1 VLASQEKSSSGVVP
15 KNEGQFVA
23 AWTSS
28 KQHESGTFLAPC
40 LHQAHVQ
47 TANSSIMTSNIS
59 VRLCTDKQ
67 YNKLHLVLK
76 IIKSFW
82 FPNFNEILL
91 FYNKTTKFHGK
102 VFWFYVTPITD
113 ISGSNKIAITIPKS
127 QTKQFAPEDPK
138 VHITTWKKANDNH
151 LKKLNNW

>member
-1 VLASQEKSSSGVVP
+1 MYAAPVVP
-15 KNEGQFVA
+15 GNPMYETWIGAGCIAKI
-23 AWTSS
+23 S
-28 KQHESGTFLAPC
+28 FLAPC

-47 TANSSIMTSNIS
+47 TANSNIMTSNIS

-91 FYNKTTKFHGK
+91 FSNKTTKFHGK

-113 ISGSNKIAITIPKS
+113 ISGSNKIAITILKS

-138 VHITTWKKANDNH
+138 VHITIYNMKKANNNH